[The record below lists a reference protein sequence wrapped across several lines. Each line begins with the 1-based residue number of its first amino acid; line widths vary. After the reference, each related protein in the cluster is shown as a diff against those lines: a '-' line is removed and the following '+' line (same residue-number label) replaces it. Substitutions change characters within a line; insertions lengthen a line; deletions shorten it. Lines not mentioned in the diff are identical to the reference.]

1 MIDTKQLV
9 DEAVNILREDLNYTL
24 WDEYGI
30 KVLDSENYVDMAVDS
45 LVDEVWVEGNH
56 LYQLDELVD
65 ILPLVETRGFSVL

>member
-1 MIDTKQLV
+1 MVDTKQLIE
-9 DEAVNILREDLNYTL
+9 EAVNILREDLTYTL
-24 WDEYGI
+24 WDDYGI

-65 ILPLVETRGFSVL
+65 ILSLT